1 MALNIFGPRSVK
13 DTLAKELARF
23 RLFLQHPVPIPE
35 GIVYENPQYLST
47 ASSSFGNGA
56 ILPPVPA
63 EIFRHETSKTG
74 TLDQDVVTT
83 IATVLDNFPA
93 YNCVGN
99 INVDKRIRTTLL
111 GHQTE
116 AVDFIMLREST
127 KKQAKM
133 LWKRESLISE
143 KPIYKHAITGSIS
156 PTPKDILGGILGDG
170 MGLGKTLSMIACIA
184 SSLAHAGEF
193 VHGSGK
199 ADSPARVGCTLVI
212 VPSILLLN
220 SWIDEI
226 KRHVVPGTLSIYK
239 YHGPN
244 RKLPS
249 SPPLTYDVVLSTYG
263 TVAADFSRGGGVLA
277 YFHWYRLI
285 LDEAHVIRNWSTK
298 QFKAINDLSASI
310 RWCVTGTPVQ
320 NSHKDLASL
329 LTFLRIPL
337 LDDPATFRKHIEGK
351 GDTVNSVPKTNYR
364 NLRRLLESICLR
376 RCTSSVLSS
385 LGVSLTER
393 RPHLSDSER
402 KGYNELSSL
411 CDRYIKAAVNGKSP
425 KVGNNPVL
433 VAVLRLRMFCNM
445 GLLGPMDRSLDDI
458 EDEGQLMPDE
468 VISLLQQCGQA
479 ACTSCK
485 IEVSSSDIDAD
496 VGKQQDPAHGRLKCG
511 ECAQRTLNTQKKRK
525 ASQEF
530 QRDQI
535 AANSDIMQGIQ
546 FEHDRESV
554 LPANNLH
561 EISYPSK
568 LLSLADDIRTHYD
581 QDKSIVFSFWRR
593 SLDLVDKLFTE
604 KGIVFGRVDG
614 SIHPSKRSEVLKTF
628 QEDPSIRVLLMTIGA
643 GAVGL
648 NNLSVASRVHI
659 LEPQWNPS
667 MEDQA
672 IGRVARLGQSRA
684 VTVVRYIVKNTIE
697 ESIESRQLQKLQLAL
712 RSGLKSSDR
721 DPSEGQRRIDHL
733 QGLRKIIKSAGG
745 DPSTPLD
752 HTSREITARDS

>member
-23 RLFLQHPVPIPE
+23 RLFLQHPVPMPE
-35 GIVYENPQYLST
+35 GISYENPQYLST

-56 ILPPVPA
+56 ILPPIPT
-63 EIFRHETSKTG
+63 EIFRHETSKAG
-74 TLDQDVVTT
+74 TSDQDEATT
-83 IATVLDNFPA
+83 ITTVLDNLPA
-93 YNCVGN
+93 HNCVGN
-99 INVDKRIRTTLL
+99 IDIDKRIRTTLL

-127 KKQAKM
+127 EKQATM
-133 LWKRESLISE
+133 LWKLESFISE
-143 KPIYKHAITGSIS
+143 KPIYKHTITGSIS

-199 ADSPARVGCTLVI
+199 ADWPARVGCTLVI
-212 VPSILLLN
+212 VPSIY
-220 SWIDEI
+220 EI
-226 KRHVVPGTLSIYK
+226 K
-239 YHGPN
+239 
-244 RKLPS
+244 
-249 SPPLTYDVVLSTYG
+249 
-263 TVAADFSRGGGVLA
+263 
-277 YFHWYRLI
+277 RLI

-298 QFKAINDLSASI
+298 QFKAINDISASI

-320 NSHKDLASL
+320 NSLKDLASL

-351 GDTVNSVPKTNYR
+351 GDTVNSVSKTNYR

-393 RPHLSDSER
+393 RPHLSESER

-425 KVGNNPVL
+425 KVGNNQIL

-445 GLLGPMDRSLDDI
+445 GLLGPTDRSLNDI
-458 EDEGQLMPDE
+458 EDEDRLMPDE

-546 FEHDRESV
+546 FEHGRESV
-554 LPANNLH
+554 SPANNLH
-561 EISYPSK
+561 EIPYPSK

-643 GAVGL
+643 GAVG
-648 NNLSVASRVHI
+648 
-659 LEPQWNPS
+659 
-667 MEDQA
+667 
-672 IGRVARLGQSRA
+672 
-684 VTVVRYIVKNTIE
+684 
-697 ESIESRQLQKLQLAL
+697 
-712 RSGLKSSDR
+712 
-721 DPSEGQRRIDHL
+721 
-733 QGLRKIIKSAGG
+733 
-745 DPSTPLD
+745 
-752 HTSREITARDS
+752 